1 MSGVSRRL
9 WRCSALLSGIA
20 VGVVALLGSACMIA
34 NPGFKLID
42 GEIAGAGTSGD
53 ATSTTSGTSGTGGSG
68 PTGPTGPTGTG
79 MEEPTGGTGAVCMA
93 MTPCYTGSPGTQDV
107 GTCRGGLT
115 SCTPLGEFD
124 VCEGEVVPGLDPC
137 ATADDED
144 CNGSVRGCAGCEPGA
159 AEGCYSGP
167 PGTEGVGECIG
178 GSMTCSEQGAY
189 GPCVGEVTPTQELCG
204 NGLDDDC
211 DATAD
216 DGC

>member
-1 MSGVSRRL
+1 
-9 WRCSALLSGIA
+9 
-20 VGVVALLGSACMIA
+20 MIA

-124 VCEGEVVPGLDPC
+124 ACEGEVVPGLDPC
-137 ATADDED
+137 ATSCLIYARPASGLFTP
-144 CNGSVRGCAGCEPGA
+144 GSDTHPRRSAHP
-159 AEGCYSGP
+159 S
-167 PGTEGVGECIG
+167 
-178 GSMTCSEQGAY
+178 
-189 GPCVGEVTPTQELCG
+189 
-204 NGLDDDC
+204 LDRP
-211 DATAD
+211 
-216 DGC
+216 